1 MDKKINFLHTCR
13 EAAAEA
19 EKLFGMNARIILA
32 QGAKADAEP
41 PCLRRNI
48 IISSD

>member
-32 QGAKADAEP
+32 QGAGNLHACDGT
-41 PCLRRNI
+41 
-48 IISSD
+48 S

>member
-19 EKLFGMNARIILA
+19 VRHERQDHPRTGCARKRMGNLHA
-32 QGAKADAEP
+32 CDGT
-41 PCLRRNI
+41 
-48 IISSD
+48 S

>member
-19 EKLFGMNARIILA
+19 EKLFGMNAARKRMGNLHA
-32 QGAKADAEP
+32 CDGT
-41 PCLRRNI
+41 
-48 IISSD
+48 S

>member
-19 EKLFGMNARIILA
+19 EKLFGMNVVLTATPRI
-32 QGAKADAEP
+32 ESSTV
-41 PCLRRNI
+41 I
-48 IISSD
+48 IF

>member
-32 QGAKADAEP
+32 QGEIGRAHV
-41 PCLRRNI
+41 
-48 IISSD
+48 